1 MQNDT
6 LSIHPSF
13 RLSISSKNL
22 IAVNSDVDTDVCTSI
37 CLSLWVHPS
46 PSPPRPPLLPMPLH
60 LIMLGISKKLFLFF
74 FVFLVSHLCLSQRM
88 DETDETNY
96 FFLMLALL
104 RRISFLTTFYGLY
117 FSHHCTHITSYNL
130 SLKMREENCNGD
142 YSIKAQFKVTFFKW
156 FNGFYLV
163 LSCLNQ

>member
-96 FFLMLALL
+96 FFFNVGPPKEDIFSDHLL
-104 RRISFLTTFYGLY
+104 WFIFQS
-117 FSHHCTHITSYNL
+117 
-130 SLKMREENCNGD
+130 SLHTYYK
-142 YSIKAQFKVTFFKW
+142 
-156 FNGFYLV
+156 L
-163 LSCLNQ
+163 